1 MSTIALASDNTASGR
16 PARRLVK
23 DAWAVADQAL
33 ISGTN
38 FVTMVLV
45 ARGLGSPAEFGTFTL
60 VYSALL
66 FANILQVA
74 LVTQPHNVLGTS
86 RLGEA
91 YARYTTSC
99 GIAQLLLV
107 LLEGSIALIAAAI
120 AWQAHWSAAAMLV
133 ALVPSIIF
141 WQLQEFVRRVLYT
154 EGRHAAAF
162 ANDLISYG
170 GQTVV
175 IGALWLLDVLEGRGL
190 IATHYS
196 WLTGSNALYALA
208 ATSALAAIVGVWQI
222 RGSLSRHVTLSALG
236 ENWHFGK
243 WLAGAEVLSWCSSLH
258 MYLYLAAAIVGTAA
272 SGDLK
277 AAQILF
283 GPMRVVAYYLD
294 TVLPIRF
301 ARTLAQGG
309 EGAMYQGLRRVL
321 TRVAGPLAGY
331 CVLVAL
337 FARPLLRVTFG
348 NQYVGASTVLMLYSG
363 YALLTYLQMIVAASL
378 KARRQTRFIF
388 VGSACGVVVAL
399 AAGWGFITVFGTNG
413 VILAMIATA
422 IVVTTLYFYVTYT
435 SLRRAEPA
443 GFPVIVSER
452 ASRQEEPCPS

>member
-1 MSTIALASDNTASGR
+1 MSTIALASDTTAPAR
-16 PARRLVK
+16 PARRLAK
-23 DAWAVADQAL
+23 DAWAIADQAL

-45 ARGLGSPAEFGTFTL
+45 ARGLGSPSEFGTFTL

-74 LVTQPHNVLGTS
+74 LVTQPHNVLGTA
-86 RLGEA
+86 RLGDA

-99 GIAQLLLV
+99 GVTQLLLV
-107 LLEGSIALIAAAI
+107 LSEGIIALIVAGI
-120 AWQAHWSAAAMLV
+120 AWHTQWSAAGMLL

-170 GQTVV
+170 GQTAVV
-175 IGALWLLDVLEGRGL
+175 GVLWLLDVLENRNYL
-190 IATHYS
+190 ATHHR
-196 WLTGSNALYALA
+196 WLTGTSALYALA
-208 ATSALAAIVGVWQI
+208 ATSALAALVGVWQI
-222 RGSLSRHVTLSALG
+222 RGSLSRRVTLSALQ
-236 ENWHFGK
+236 ENWKFGK
-243 WLAGAEVLSWCSSLH
+243 WLVGAEILTWSSSLH

-301 ARTLAQGG
+301 ARTLAAGG
-309 EGAMYQGLRRVL
+309 DGAMFQGLRRVL
-321 TRVAGPLAGY
+321 TRIVGPLAGY
-331 CVLVAL
+331 CLLVAL
-337 FARPLLRVTFG
+337 LAKPLLRITFG
-348 NQYVGASTVLMLYSG
+348 TQYAGASTVLMLYSG
-363 YALLTYLQMIVAASL
+363 YALLTYLQMIVAAAL

-388 VGSACGVVVAL
+388 LGSACGVVVAL
-399 AAGWGFITVFGTNG
+399 AAGWAFITLFGTNG
-413 VILAMIATA
+413 VLLAMIATA
-422 IVVTTLYFYVTYT
+422 VVVTSLYFYVGYV
-435 SLRRAEPA
+435 SIGRAEPA
-443 GFPVIVSER
+443 EFPAIVTER
-452 ASRQEEPCPS
+452 IARKEQPCPS